1 MKTRVQLLVGLF
13 VAAVALL
20 LHLPPSIGKCRG
32 RWSIH
37 ACGGGNGKR
46 SDTPEVG
53 HWSSR
58 KAKMSAALLEP
69 DSITSKE
76 DEEDEEDEE
85 EEEVRG
91 GGGGGSK
98 TTKGGMEEEE
108 EEDIQQRILQSQA
121 EDSIIDRLRSLRSS
135 RDHEGQST
143 DRQKRRRKRRRNQV
157 ATLRDIWHHVLS

>member
-69 DSITSKE
+69 DSITPK
-76 DEEDEEDEE
+76 EDEEDEE

-91 GGGGGSK
+91 GGEGSK